1 MIKTTFYII
10 AAALIVAVSL
20 WLAGNP
26 GQVTL
31 SGGDWQIGVP
41 LPVFAFG
48 VLVISVLV
56 ALVYR
61 FWRSVRRAP
70 ASTRAFFKGRDR
82 DKGYKA
88 LAQGMVAVAAGDAQ
102 EAARQAKR
110 AVSFLA
116 EPPLTML
123 LSAQAAQL
131 NGDETAA
138 KRYFT
143 AMLNTEETAFLG
155 LRGLLMQ
162 AQRDGHDT
170 EALAFARRAHAL
182 QPKAPWVLTTLLD
195 LQVAE
200 RQWREAIHTV
210 DQAAKRKSIEPEKA
224 RRIKATLMLGC
235 SQQAEEAG
243 DSDDALGFARKAHAQ
258 LQDFLPASIQV
269 ATLYAN
275 AGKKRA
281 AIKAIEEA
289 WAKTPHPALAA
300 LYGKLDNLSDPV
312 KIVQRFEKLTG
323 VNRDHPESHITLAEA
338 LLDAKIWGAARSHL
352 DSAGGDNPSARVCRL
367 MATLEEDEHGD
378 MASVRAWLLRATF
391 ADPDPSWICSEC
403 GSPADSWVPTCA
415 RCNALG
421 LLDWKVPARAA
432 ARDSREAGL
441 MLPSE
446 VQGGTDN
453 TLPALTPVVAVPF
466 NAPAVPTAAST
477 SYAPSSPPPM
487 PASVTTI
494 DVAVDA
500 DASFEPAPEDKPVGR
515 GTNP

>member
-1 MIKTTFYII
+1 MIKTTAYI
-10 AAALIVAVSL
+10 AAAAFIVAAAL

-41 LPVFAFG
+41 LPVFALG
-48 VLVISVLV
+48 VLVVSILV

-61 FWRSVRRAP
+61 LWHSVRRAP

-143 AMLNTEETAFLG
+143 AMLETEEMAFLG

-170 EALAFARRAHAL
+170 EALVLARRAHTL

-200 RQWREAIHTV
+200 RQWREAIDTV
-210 DQAAKRKSIEPEKA
+210 DQAAKRKSIEPDKA
-224 RRIKATLMLGC
+224 QRMKATLMLGC
-235 SQQAEEAG
+235 SQQAEAAG

-269 ATLYAN
+269 ATLYAE

-300 LYGKLDNLSDPV
+300 LYVKLDKLSDPV
-312 KIVQRFEKLTG
+312 KIVQRVEKLAG
-323 VNRDHPESHITLAEA
+323 ANRDHPESHIALTEA

-352 DSAGGDNPSARVCRL
+352 DSARGENLSARVCRL

-403 GSPADSWVPTCA
+403 GSPVDSWVPTCS

-421 LLDWKVPARAA
+421 SLDWKVPARAA
-432 ARDSREAGL
+432 ARDSREPGL

-446 VQGGTDN
+446 VGDGMDN
-453 TLPALTPVVAVPF
+453 PLPVLTPANTMSLAVQSP
-466 NAPAVPTAAST
+466 V
-477 SYAPSSPPPM
+477 PSSPSSPLPM
-487 PASVTTI
+487 PAPVTTI
-494 DVAVDA
+494 EVPVDA
-500 DASFEPAPEDKPVGR
+500 DASFEPAPEDPPAGR
-515 GTNP
+515 GPNP